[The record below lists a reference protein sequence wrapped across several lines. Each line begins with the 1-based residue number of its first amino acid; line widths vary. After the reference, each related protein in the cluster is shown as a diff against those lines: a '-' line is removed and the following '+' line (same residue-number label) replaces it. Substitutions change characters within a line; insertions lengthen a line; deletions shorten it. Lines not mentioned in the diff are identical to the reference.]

1 MHSSA
6 NYYIM
11 YTMNYSLYILVG
23 LSYLLFLLLYR
34 YVCISIL
41 FVLYSILLLVVTFAV
56 LMSAVVVNSKNNFI
70 GDFGGG
76 ALSVF
81 IGFVSSV
88 FTKFVVLNIA
98 GQKITHKLCW
108 NSWLRTLKHYRKI
121 GFESFRDPWVL
132 AFFDH

>member
-1 MHSSA
+1 
-6 NYYIM
+6 
-11 YTMNYSLYILVG
+11 MNYSLYILVG

-41 FVLYSILLLVVTFAV
+41 FVLYSILLLVVTFTV

-108 NSWLRTLKHYRKI
+108 NSWLRTL
-121 GFESFRDPWVL
+121 
-132 AFFDH
+132 

>member
-1 MHSSA
+1 MAFHTFCLF
-6 NYYIM
+6 YYI
-11 YTMNYSLYILVG
+11 YI
-23 LSYLLFLLLYR
+23 

-70 GDFGGG
+70 GEHFGGG